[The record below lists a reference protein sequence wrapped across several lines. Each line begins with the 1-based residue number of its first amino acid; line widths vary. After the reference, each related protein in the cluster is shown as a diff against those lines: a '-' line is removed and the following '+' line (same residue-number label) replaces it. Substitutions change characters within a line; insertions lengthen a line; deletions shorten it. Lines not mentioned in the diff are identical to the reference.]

1 MPALSREDLDPD
13 PIAQFRRWYA
23 AAELEAVLPE
33 AIALATIGEDGLPD
47 ARMVLLKGVDD
58 RGFRFF
64 TNRESVKGAQ
74 LEAAPGAALI
84 AYWRELDRQ
93 VRARGPVE
101 RLSDAESDAYFAS
114 RPRESQLGAW
124 ASPQSTPL
132 ESRDELD
139 RRLAEAEDR
148 FDDGEV
154 ERPPHW
160 GGYLLRPAGDRVLA
174 GSGRAAS
181 RSLPLQP
188 RRRGLADRAAR
199 PLSAVSRRPGPRT
212 RAARPCSRS

>member
-64 TNRESVKGAQ
+64 TNRESVKGVQ
-74 LEAAPGAALI
+74 LDAAPGAALI

-93 VRARGPVE
+93 VRARGAVE

-114 RPRESQLGAW
+114 RPRDSQLGAW

-132 ESRDELD
+132 QSRAELD

-160 GGYLLRPAGDRVLA
+160 GGYLLRPLAIEFWQGQVARLHDRFRYSRDGEAWLIERLA
-174 GSGRAAS
+174 
-181 RSLPLQP
+181 P
-188 RRRGLADRAAR
+188 
-199 PLSAVSRRPGPRT
+199 
-212 RAARPCSRS
+212 